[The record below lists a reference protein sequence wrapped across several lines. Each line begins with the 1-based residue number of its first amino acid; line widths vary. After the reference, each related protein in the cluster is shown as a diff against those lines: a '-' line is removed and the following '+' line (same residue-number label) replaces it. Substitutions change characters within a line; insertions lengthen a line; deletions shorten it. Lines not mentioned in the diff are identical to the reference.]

1 MSVLGCGVLC
11 ADSGDVPTQ
20 TGASSCA
27 DPVRVADAAPRCGR
41 SRPMVAGTTVAVP
54 WPRTGNSSSVTRAMA
69 VVRTAVNALAGH
81 VTLDVESIDS
91 L

>member
-1 MSVLGCGVLC
+1 MVGVMSSEALPRP
-11 ADSGDVPTQ
+11 DE
-20 TGASSCA
+20 SSSA
-27 DPVRVADAAPRCGR
+27 KPVRVADAAPLWGR
-41 SRPMVAGTTVAVP
+41 SRPMVVGATVAVP
-54 WPRTGNSSSVTRAMA
+54 WRRTGSPSPVTRGKA